1 MKNLRFSVI
10 SKSDKVSLVSII
22 LLSAFIIIFETPIVS
37 RNIPN
42 VIFYGLMA
50 VLLLLNVNVFLK
62 TSKRNKLILLVTAA
76 FVVLFTVYKVLKISS
91 SGLSYYST
99 TVKFLL
105 LATILI
111 VYYDILSPKQKCFL
125 LNLTVVAVIV
135 NLIENLRLYFKYGP
149 FRFVYL
155 FQRRRFTTNSVSTMY
170 VTAVFFFSAALF
182 VYFLHTDKKK
192 PAKWISLILSVFMFF
207 FCVAIAQRTIIL
219 LLGMIMFPLLIVANA
234 KNKRQFFIILATFTV
249 IIVLLW
255 LFYKDILTGFA
266 KLTRSSRIQTRVDQ
280 LISYLS
286 SGGAEAFEG
295 SGAARMDRIMTS
307 VHTWL
312 SSPVKFFFGAG
323 DHRGSYDII
332 GNHSQIVDEF
342 AKYGLIG
349 GLLMLYIIWLYFK
362 HIAKSVKTVIS
373 NPLFRQLLI
382 IFFIIF
388 IRACIGGIFE
398 PVVGVQLFLIIPFIF
413 EILEKRKEEKI
424 KTADDVT
431 GNDLKPVHKKGKK
444 DGNINL

>member
-1 MKNLRFSVI
+1 MKNPRFSVI
-10 SKSDKVSLVSII
+10 SKSDKVSLVSIV
-22 LLSAFIIIFETPIVS
+22 LLSIFIIVIETPIVA
-37 RNIPN
+37 RNAPN
-42 VIFYGLMA
+42 VAFYGLMA
-50 VLLLLNVNVFLK
+50 VLLLLNINVFMK
-62 TSKRNKLILLVTAA
+62 TSKQNKLIILVTAA
-76 FVVLFTVYKVLKISS
+76 YVVLFTVYKVLKISS

-105 LATILI
+105 IALILI
-111 VYYDILSPKQKCFL
+111 VYYDILSPKQKYFL
-125 LNLTVVAVIV
+125 LNLTVVAIIV
-135 NLIENLRLYFKYGP
+135 NIIENVRLYFQYGA

-155 FQRRRFTTNSVSTMY
+155 FQKRRFTTNSVNTVY
-170 VTAVFFFSAALF
+170 VTAVFFFAAALF
-182 VYFLHTDKKK
+182 IYFLHADKKK
-192 PAKWISLILSVFMFF
+192 PAKWISLILSFLMFF

-286 SGGAEAFEG
+286 SGGSEAFEG

-342 AKYGLIG
+342 AKYGLVG
-349 GLLMLYIIWLYFK
+349 GLVMLYMIWLYFK

-382 IFFIIF
+382 ILFII
-388 IRACIGGIFE
+388 IVRACIGGIFE
-398 PVVGVQLFLIIPFIF
+398 PVMGIQMFLIIPFIF

-431 GNDLKPVHKKGKK
+431 GNDLKPVRKKGKK